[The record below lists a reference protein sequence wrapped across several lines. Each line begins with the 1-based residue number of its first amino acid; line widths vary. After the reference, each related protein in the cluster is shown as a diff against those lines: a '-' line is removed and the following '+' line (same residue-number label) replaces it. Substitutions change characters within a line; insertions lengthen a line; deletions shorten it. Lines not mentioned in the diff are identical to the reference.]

1 MADGTGHSIPVR
13 GGRYLAPRAPVAFA
27 SVALYLAV
35 VLALLWAILHR
46 NGGVFTYTLDDPY
59 IHLALAEKIAQGHY
73 GINSGEAS
81 APSSSIVWPFL
92 LAPGAR
98 PAWGT
103 YLPLALNTIFCGLA
117 VWRSGGL
124 AHRTHRRWLGGGI

>member
-1 MADGTGHSIPVR
+1 MSVVTHSDVVEPPKSVVR
-13 GGRYLAPRAPVAFA
+13 KLAFPLAFA
-27 SVALYLAV
+27 AIGLAV
-35 VLALLWAILHR
+35 VVLFAGILKIN
-46 NGGVFTYTLDDPY
+46 NGTFVYTLDDPY